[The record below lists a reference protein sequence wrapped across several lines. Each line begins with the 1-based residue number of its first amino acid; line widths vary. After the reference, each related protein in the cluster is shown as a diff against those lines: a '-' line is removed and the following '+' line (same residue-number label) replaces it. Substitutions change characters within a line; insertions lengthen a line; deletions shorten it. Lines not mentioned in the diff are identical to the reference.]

1 MDKNYTP
8 RIELTAEQKALKEKM
23 LREVGSTA
31 YKAVSFRL
39 TGTLTLT
46 PFSEYGDMFMLMED
60 EFRDL
65 TTVKG
70 SFTELRIAA
79 GDAAEKK
86 YASEGGA
93 TLAKIY
99 DILAKTAKLSSSS
112 CEKLMKRECE
122 LAIYFSFPRRFG
134 KELFDKAK
142 ATGKKTVILADTVY
156 PRNVIVR
163 ILGECGFESCDEL
176 VIPSEL
182 SLNTSDNRS
191 IYEAVLKKSGAAAP
205 KLLHIGG
212 DVEADVETP
221 IMNGSKALLL
231 SGTVPLMVRSGRLR
245 GFVQAKQVYDYD
257 SPDFLVL
264 HCIFGIY
271 AAYLFDTPINKLPQ
285 SDFCGDEYM
294 LGFIT
299 GGAALIKSG
308 FAPEKGVGTAVMKAL
323 GESARAREGME
334 DMEKLFH
341 SHFDGHLTKFGDK
354 GCELPFDFLVSHSAI
369 GDRAMMQKYFEPAD
383 FAEWT
388 GSSEEPDTA
397 PVYGRKL
404 KRSAASKLADRLFP
418 PGTKVRNIAD
428 GLLVKMKGKGRL

>member
-1 MDKNYTP
+1 MDKNFTP

-23 LREVGSTA
+23 LREAESPA

-39 TGTLTLT
+39 TDTLTLT

-60 EFRDL
+60 EFKDL
-65 TTVKG
+65 TTVKS

-86 YASEGGA
+86 YAPEGGA
-93 TLAKIY
+93 TIARIY
-99 DILAKTAKLSSSS
+99 DILAKMAKLSPSSR
-112 CEKLMKRECE
+112 EKLMKRECE

-142 ATGKKTVILADTVY
+142 ASGKKTVILADTIY
-156 PRNVIVR
+156 PRNVLVR
-163 ILGECGFESCDEL
+163 ILGSCGYESCDEL

-182 SLNTSDNRS
+182 SVDTSDHKAV
-191 IYEAVLKKSGAAAP
+191 YEAVLKKSGTAAS
-205 KLLHIGG
+205 KLLHIGS

-231 SGTVPLMVRSGRLR
+231 SGTAPLMVRSGRLR
-245 GFVQAKQVYDYD
+245 GYVQAKQVYDYD
-257 SPDFLVL
+257 SPDFLAL

-294 LGFIT
+294 LGFIA
-299 GGAALIKSG
+299 GGAAMIKSG
-308 FAPEKGVGTAVMKAL
+308 SVPENGVESAVMRAI
-323 GESARAREGME
+323 GESVRAREGME

-341 SHFDGHLTKFGDK
+341 IHFDGHLTKFGDK
-354 GCELPFDFLVSHSAI
+354 GCELPFEFLVSHSAI
-369 GDRAMMQKYFEPAD
+369 GDRAMLQKYFEPAD

-388 GSSEEPDTA
+388 SISEEPDTA

-404 KRSAASKLADRLFP
+404 KRNAASKLADRLFP

-428 GLLVKMKGKGRL
+428 GLLVKLKGRGRL